1 MSANL
6 TRLNIADVDD
16 SGSSVGAYV
25 KRVSIA
31 EVVDSDGNPW
41 EPVPGPD
48 PWDDLVVAIP
58 ATWSENNVY
67 AVGETISGTSATYVG
82 GTGNETY
89 RSRVQFKSAADT
101 DWTNTP
107 WTNHLNVPKVISG
120 VVPPGYEKGEVRFKT
135 QASDLTQDP
144 YVPVNSI
151 APTKSIS
158 PLEWGAITQTVSE
171 NPYDPNSDG
180 AVPVSINTPIVCS
193 VSVANAPSDIGYEWT
208 RRGQDD
214 VLIGTPTAAQ
224 TVITFPEQ
232 GMFTVTVSIKS
243 NLTAEWTSAIFNFMA
258 S

>member
-1 MSANL
+1 MSAYL
-6 TRLNIADVDD
+6 KRLNIADVDD
-16 SGSSVGAYV
+16 TGENIGAYT
-25 KRVSIA
+25 KRVHIV
-31 EVVDSDGNPW
+31 EMVDADGQPW

-135 QASDLTQDP
+135 QAADLTQDP

-232 GMFTVTVSIKS
+232 GVFTVTVSIRS
-243 NLTAEWTSAIFNFMA
+243 NKTEDWTSAIFNFMA

>member
-120 VVPPGYEKGEVRFKT
+120 VIPPGYEKGEVRFKT
-135 QASDLTQDP
+135 QAIDLSVEP
-144 YVPVNSI
+144 LAPVNSI
-151 APTKSIS
+151 APVQSIA
-158 PLEWGAITQTVSE
+158 PVEWGVISQTVSD
-171 NPYDPNSDG
+171 NPYDPNIDG
-180 AVPVSINTPIVCS
+180 AAPVSINTPIICS
-193 VSVANAPSDIGYEWT
+193 VSVANAPSDIRYEWA
-208 RRGQDD
+208 RRGTDN
-214 VLIGTPTAAQ
+214 VLIGTPTEHQ
-224 TVITFPEQ
+224 TAITFPEQ
-232 GMFTVTVSIKS
+232 GAFTVTVTIKS
-243 NLTAEWTSAIFNFMA
+243 NLTAEWTSAIFSFLV